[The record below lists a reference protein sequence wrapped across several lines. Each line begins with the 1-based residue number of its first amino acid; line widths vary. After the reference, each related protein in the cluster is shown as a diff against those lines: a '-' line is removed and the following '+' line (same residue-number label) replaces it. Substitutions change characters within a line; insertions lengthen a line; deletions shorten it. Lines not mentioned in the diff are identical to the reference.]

1 MIQVGNN
8 KSIAQRTEL
17 NKARTQFKMEA
28 LEKETRI
35 SCFQTGVAAKRANES
50 KEHYLHLGN
59 ISFNISATN
68 IVEFFTMK
76 GIYSIDRCEI
86 QTTSNGRSKG
96 VASLIISSEGEVDRV
111 LALDGEVLN
120 GRNLRIKKDFKPR
133 LRRTVLNESVARWPG
148 NSLIVGTLLKATDDF
163 SPRWKY
169 SSAIT
174 LELDGRNSRQ
184 LALELGSTYRLE
196 FKVWDVV
203 RCCVHAIQN
212 QSHRCVL
219 WMHIDRPPFC
229 YKEEDFMAGLFGDA
243 TEQSVLT
250 ILRGLM
256 SLHLWERRPQMSFR
270 DSWVRT
276 TDPSKKSVFGHCF
289 TYVMELQA
297 SPETV
302 IQTMRDFG
310 IVAPKCTHTKN
321 HLSLVDVDY
330 SWSGLDD
337 SLFDRIAWPIRY
349 ALQVLVTQRKL
360 EFNPSSATHIVNLC
374 RGSHFSSAELAERII
389 SLRVLPRG
397 EVYSKLLGVF
407 TDHRRSRL
415 RPPLDGFVPMVRRVL
430 VTPLRVL
437 PDAPEPDMANRV
449 LRSFQSHLDRF
460 VRVTFVDENYASI
473 FNLNR
478 SQDVFNHIRDII
490 HNGLVLAGDKFEF
503 LAYSNSQLR
512 SQSCWFFKTALPG
525 EKYVPSIER
534 IRQSLGNF
542 NHISVAGRRAARL
555 GQAFSSTT
563 ATLKVPHSRTLVNDD
578 VIRNDFVFSDGVGF
592 ISPDVADLMASKMR
606 LSWSPSAFQIRY
618 GGAKGVVSVMQTPPG
633 IDMVLRPSMIKFQ
646 STFDDVEVCCVASA
660 LPFYLNIQI
669 IPLLSCRGVEDKCF
683 LALLNSMLESLA
695 KCTHE
700 IDQAVT
706 LFEKHESA
714 APALRMLRAGV
725 TLKDRHLYEWVNALR
740 TRLIMD
746 VQLKARILVPNGLS
760 LIGVLDETFQLPAN
774 TVFFQTRSSQ
784 LSLPPVGAEVAVGRS
799 PCLHPGDIRVLRRA
813 DIPALRHLYDV
824 LVFSSQGERPNP
836 NMMSG
841 GDLDG
846 DRYFVFWEPSLMPK
860 EDFEPMQYDPPV
872 QQVKKAA
879 DDHAMGDF
887 FVDFMQNDNL
897 GQLSN
902 AHVVLADLQIEGAK
916 SKECLELA
924 QLCSVAVDFAK
935 TGVPAIIPRHLL
947 PRAYPDFME
956 NVHKPSYE
964 STKVLGKLYRIS
976 TKVHWDD
983 YIPPELGAYDERL
996 VVPGYEEYLDDA
1008 DQQCYDYSTELW
1020 TLACKYEIDAEI
1032 ELVSG
1037 YVRKLSRQVCR
1048 SRGKKMREDVLER
1061 LKHTV
1066 LQIKKT
1072 YENNFWLE
1080 FDNNRDDPH
1089 ALKKASAWYY
1099 TAYTYTWENNDPPY
1113 LSFGWLALDP
1123 MCRLVE
1129 QVRKTD
1135 AATKAP

>member
-1 MIQVGNN
+1 
-8 KSIAQRTEL
+8 
-17 NKARTQFKMEA
+17 
-28 LEKETRI
+28 
-35 SCFQTGVAAKRANES
+35 
-50 KEHYLHLGN
+50 
-59 ISFNISATN
+59 
-68 IVEFFTMK
+68 
-76 GIYSIDRCEI
+76 
-86 QTTSNGRSKG
+86 
-96 VASLIISSEGEVDRV
+96 
-111 LALDGEVLN
+111 
-120 GRNLRIKKDFKPR
+120 
-133 LRRTVLNESVARWPG
+133 
-148 NSLIVGTLLKATDDF
+148 
-163 SPRWKY
+163 
-169 SSAIT
+169 
-174 LELDGRNSRQ
+174 
-184 LALELGSTYRLE
+184 
-196 FKVWDVV
+196 
-203 RCCVHAIQN
+203 
-212 QSHRCVL
+212 
-219 WMHIDRPPFC
+219 
-229 YKEEDFMAGLFGDA
+229 
-243 TEQSVLT
+243 
-250 ILRGLM
+250 
-256 SLHLWERRPQMSFR
+256 
-270 DSWVRT
+270 
-276 TDPSKKSVFGHCF
+276 
-289 TYVMELQA
+289 
-297 SPETV
+297 
-302 IQTMRDFG
+302 
-310 IVAPKCTHTKN
+310 
-321 HLSLVDVDY
+321 
-330 SWSGLDD
+330 
-337 SLFDRIAWPIRY
+337 
-349 ALQVLVTQRKL
+349 
-360 EFNPSSATHIVNLC
+360 
-374 RGSHFSSAELAERII
+374 
-389 SLRVLPRG
+389 
-397 EVYSKLLGVF
+397 
-407 TDHRRSRL
+407 
-415 RPPLDGFVPMVRRVL
+415 
-430 VTPLRVL
+430 
-437 PDAPEPDMANRV
+437 
-449 LRSFQSHLDRF
+449 
-460 VRVTFVDENYASI
+460 
-473 FNLNR
+473 
-478 SQDVFNHIRDII
+478 
-490 HNGLVLAGDKFEF
+490 
-503 LAYSNSQLR
+503 
-512 SQSCWFFKTALPG
+512 
-525 EKYVPSIER
+525 
-534 IRQSLGNF
+534 
-542 NHISVAGRRAARL
+542 
-555 GQAFSSTT
+555 
-563 ATLKVPHSRTLVNDD
+563 
-578 VIRNDFVFSDGVGF
+578 
-592 ISPDVADLMASKMR
+592 
-606 LSWSPSAFQIRY
+606 
-618 GGAKGVVSVMQTPPG
+618 
-633 IDMVLRPSMIKFQ
+633 
-646 STFDDVEVCCVASA
+646 
-660 LPFYLNIQI
+660 
-669 IPLLSCRGVEDKCF
+669 
-683 LALLNSMLESLA
+683 MLESLA

-784 LSLPPVGAEVAVGRS
+784 FSLPPVGAEVAVGRS

-964 STKVLGKLYRIS
+964 STKELGKLYRIS

-1080 FDNNRDDPH
+1080 FDNNRDDPR